1 MACPSVTTLFV
12 ATGYRSLWYSET
24 CIKQLLNFV
33 VSQDRWSQWLG
44 EYTWFC
50 KDWPEECRNLCVFS
64 KTIPVLLYR
73 FRCIKSFRSTQKH
86 ICRRSGTRGT
96 RASTDTTVV
105 DSVFRIHGYYY
116 ISLKPDNARCVDI
129 LGWYKWKVENFLSS
143 TVYETCYNSQYTIKL
158 WRTILVT
165 LVELT

>member
-33 VSQDRWSQWLG
+33 VSQDRWSQWQG

-50 KDWPEECRNLCVFS
+50 KDWPDECWNLCVFS
-64 KTIPVLLYR
+64 KTIPVLFYR

-86 ICRRSGTRGT
+86 ICWRSGTRGT

-116 ISLKPDNARCVDI
+116 ISLNQTTPDVSIYWVDI
-129 LGWYKWKVENFLSS
+129 REKLKIFFHQQYMRHVITVS
-143 TVYETCYNSQYTIKL
+143 TL
-158 WRTILVT
+158 
-165 LVELT
+165 